1 MFIQWGLEH
10 MRKKSALRLIQM
22 VGYLVGGYSVEMKA
36 EVRLNVLEHL
46 LGSTTGNFLTQYVFR
61 SHAEEFTKIVPL

>member
-1 MFIQWGLEH
+1 

-46 LGSTTGNFLTQYVFR
+46 LGSTTGNILTQKYVFR